1 MLLFYGGCGRFSA
14 SLEIAVVDISYFCT
28 QTTLIMTTLEKKQKL
43 IDKIQELPDHFI
55 DEANNAL
62 DAILEKE
69 QQRKETFDRL
79 LDETSEHYKAVW
91 KALA

>member
-1 MLLFYGGCGRFSA
+1 
-14 SLEIAVVDISYFCT
+14 
-28 QTTLIMTTLEKKQKL
+28 MTTVEKKQKL

-55 DEANNAL
+55 DDANNAL

-69 QQRKETFDRL
+69 HQRKEQFDQL
-79 LDETSEHYKAVW
+79 LAETSERYHAVW

>member
-1 MLLFYGGCGRFSA
+1 M
-14 SLEIAVVDISYFCT
+14 IM
-28 QTTLIMTTLEKKQKL
+28 IMTALEKKQKL

-55 DEANNAL
+55 DEANSAL

-69 QQRKETFDRL
+69 QQRKEQFDRL
-79 LDETSEHYKAVW
+79 LKVTSEQYKVVW

>member
-1 MLLFYGGCGRFSA
+1 
-14 SLEIAVVDISYFCT
+14 
-28 QTTLIMTTLEKKQKL
+28 MTALEKKQKL

-55 DEANNAL
+55 DEANSAL

-69 QQRKETFDRL
+69 QQRKEQFDRL
-79 LDETSEHYKAVW
+79 LKVTSEQYKVVW